1 MQHVDGQK
9 RLPDE
14 QDREVHDLEA
24 RIAEISSY
32 LISLHC
38 EQIDAAIHDAQ
49 KRICE
54 CLGLQRSALWEESAA
69 TSGALELTQI
79 YQSHQPSGVPPIP
92 EKTKVPISSISDQD
106 VSPEYG
112 RLHAEKLFPWATS
125 QIRQKRLVVLSKIAD
140 LPPEA
145 ERDKNFFQMYATK
158 STLIIPLFTGEAF
171 LGCVSFATTEFERTW
186 PAELVKRFQ
195 LVGRLFGNVI
205 ARRRFEAG
213 QRRTEERLIL
223 AADFAYVRPWEL
235 EIDTEILWT
244 TASAREFYGVAAGED
259 LTLEHVLTFIHPEDR
274 EKLGT
279 AIRNARQSGVEVN
292 VDYRVVS
299 PGGETRWMAGRGR
312 LKRNASGQPES
323 ILGISIDI
331 TDRKRMEEDLKKG
344 LIEIE
349 RLKLQL
355 EKENLYLRE
364 ELRTE
369 QGHEKIVGESKAIKT
384 TILRCKQ
391 VSNTTA
397 TVLLLG
403 ETGTGKGMV
412 ADAIHQM
419 SDRKHHPMVTVN
431 CASLPGNL
439 IESELFGRERGAFTG
454 AEARRAGRFE
464 VADGGTIFLDEIGEM
479 PLELQPKLLRVLQEG
494 EFERLGS
501 SKTIKVDVRVIAAT
515 SRDLMNDVRHG
526 CFRQDLFYR
535 LNVFPITIPPLRERA
550 EDIPLL
556 ANHFVQKHAR
566 KLGKRIE
573 GISSETI
580 EMLLQYDWPGNVRE
594 LDHVLERAVIICAET
609 VLRISEKLS
618 NIPAQLRTNADRE
631 LVAVEREHIQ
641 KVLAETRWRIEG
653 PAGAAEILN
662 LKPSTLRFRIKKL
675 GIKRPA

>member
-1 MQHVDGQK
+1 V
-9 RLPDE
+9 
-14 QDREVHDLEA
+14 
-24 RIAEISSY
+24 
-32 LISLHC
+32 
-38 EQIDAAIHDAQ
+38 
-49 KRICE
+49 
-54 CLGLQRSALWEESAA
+54 
-69 TSGALELTQI
+69 
-79 YQSHQPSGVPPIP
+79 
-92 EKTKVPISSISDQD
+92 
-106 VSPEYG
+106 
-112 RLHAEKLFPWATS
+112 
-125 QIRQKRLVVLSKIAD
+125 
-140 LPPEA
+140 
-145 ERDKNFFQMYATK
+145 
-158 STLIIPLFTGEAF
+158 
-171 LGCVSFATTEFERTW
+171 
-186 PAELVKRFQ
+186 
-195 LVGRLFGNVI
+195 
-205 ARRRFEAG
+205 
-213 QRRTEERLIL
+213 
-223 AADFAYVRPWEL
+223 
-235 EIDTEILWT
+235 
-244 TASAREFYGVAAGED
+244 
-259 LTLEHVLTFIHPEDR
+259 
-274 EKLGT
+274 
-279 AIRNARQSGVEVN
+279 
-292 VDYRVVS
+292 
-299 PGGETRWMAGRGR
+299 AGRGR
-312 LKRNASGQPES
+312 LRRNASGQPES
-323 ILGISIDI
+323 ILGVSIDI

-344 LIEIE
+344 LMEIE

-419 SDRKHHPMVTVN
+419 SDRRDRPMVTVN

-479 PLELQPKLLRVLQEG
+479 PLELQPKLLRILQDG

-526 CFRQDLFYR
+526 RFRQDLFYR

-573 GISSETI
+573 GIPSETI

-594 LDHVLERAVIICAET
+594 LDHVIERAVIICAET

-618 NIPAQLRTNADRE
+618 NIPAQSRTNADRE
-631 LVAVEREHIQ
+631 MVAVEREHIQ

-653 PAGAAEILN
+653 PAGAAAILN